1 MHNTP
6 LQARFDSMHFRA
18 VVFGHEVDHGSKEGY
33 LARPRL
39 NHLDIFRG
47 ACATICY
54 PVRYNLTVLVAL
66 FILMPVA
73 SDVEALLLF
82 RLVCYL
88 LALATSAFAVLEA
101 RRTKRKTMKEEN
113 MTLYAAGG

>member
-1 MHNTP
+1 
-6 LQARFDSMHFRA
+6 MHFRA

-73 SDVEALLLF
+73 MVIGALLLS
-82 RLVCYL
+82 RLVCYYL
-88 LALATSAFAVLEA
+88 LSLAAGTFAVLEA
-101 RRTKRKTMKEEN
+101 RRAKRKQTMKEKI